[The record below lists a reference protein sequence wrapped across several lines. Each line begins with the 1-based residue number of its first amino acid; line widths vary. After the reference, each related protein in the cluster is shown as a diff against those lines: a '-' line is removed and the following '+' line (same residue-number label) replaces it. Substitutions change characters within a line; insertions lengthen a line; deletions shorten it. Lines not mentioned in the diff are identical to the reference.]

1 MKKQLILLAA
11 AGSLFFGCKDRAADT
26 DRTSTPVRVKVM
38 KVSADST
45 VSSKAYVGTVQAG
58 RTVLLS
64 ARHSGTL
71 AELDVKKGDRV
82 KAGQIL
88 ARIESRTVK
97 SGYEMAHATLAQ
109 AEDGYR
115 RAAQVHSSGSIADVK
130 MVEVETKLK
139 EARAAAAS
147 ADKAMEDCTIK
158 APFDGYADE
167 VFPEEGIELDILSP
181 LVRIVDLSSCE
192 VHFSV
197 PEGEVGSL
205 KVGQRISLDVSAT
218 GAEGLKGRITSKGVS
233 ASPLSHCYDCIAVL
247 DNGSHGLMPGMVCK
261 LKLIEGLSPRIIIPA
276 SALLTDSGCRYLW
289 LAKDGKAIRQEVK
302 TGGFAGKGVVI
313 TEGLKEGDLVI
324 VEGYQKVST
333 GMEVKT
339 EGSL

>member
-1 MKKQLILLAA
+1 M
-11 AGSLFFGCKDRAADT
+11 
-26 DRTSTPVRVKVM
+26 
-38 KVSADST
+38 
-45 VSSKAYVGTVQAG
+45 
-58 RTVLLS
+58 
-64 ARHSGTL
+64 
-71 AELDVKKGDRV
+71 
-82 KAGQIL
+82 
-88 ARIESRTVK
+88 
-97 SGYEMAHATLAQ
+97 
-109 AEDGYR
+109 
-115 RAAQVHSSGSIADVK
+115 
-130 MVEVETKLK
+130 
-139 EARAAAAS
+139 
-147 ADKAMEDCTIK
+147 
-158 APFDGYADE
+158 
-167 VFPEEGIELDILSP
+167 
-181 LVRIVDLSSCE
+181 
-192 VHFSV
+192 
-197 PEGEVGSL
+197 GSL

-261 LKLIEGLSPRIIIPA
+261 LKLSPRIIIPA